1 MKFDSSSFSIR
12 NQLKLQVK
20 WEMALPA
27 KVRFCQFTAQIEI
40 QFWWP
45 QKWKCRT
52 LQGLSNG
59 VKLIEFLLIFRRY
72 LIVLKWSISWKWQP
86 TGRLFSKYSGGR
98 GLLHLFGPSTTR
110 AGAVEESS
118 RPPHPGTLEHVH
130 SPVVWNLPTVN
141 TFVFVVG
148 DSSFTSANPPH
159 PLLSTSATKFAKN
172 HLN

>member
-1 MKFDSSSFSIR
+1 
-12 NQLKLQVK
+12 L
-20 WEMALPA
+20 
-27 KVRFCQFTAQIEI
+27 
-40 QFWWP
+40 
-45 QKWKCRT
+45 
-52 LQGLSNG
+52 
-59 VKLIEFLLIFRRY
+59 
-72 LIVLKWSISWKWQP
+72 ISWKWQP

-110 AGAVEESS
+110 AAAVEESS

-159 PLLSTSATKFAKN
+159 PLLSTSATKFAKKSFE
-172 HLN
+172 LNLFLILIQFDETAQRVHFR